1 MAVETSAEYLN
12 TKQLE
17 ARSSVSA
24 STWAKRRLTGDGPPF
39 RKIGKSVRYFWPDVQ
54 SWLEAKTR
62 TSTSDILGG
71 L

>member
-1 MAVETSAEYLN
+1 METTAEFLN

-17 ARSSVSA
+17 ARSNVSA

-39 RKIGKSVRYFWPDVQ
+39 RKIGKSVRYFWPDVDN
-54 SWLEAKTR
+54 WLRARTR
-62 TSTSDILGG
+62 TSTSDMSGG